1 MTIEFETPKPVE
13 QARFLLQ
20 TVADNMMR
28 PYSRDMDEHEHEIPF
43 SYIEFMHTAMKAMG
57 GSAGSLAP
65 GEEKKSEDP
74 NKPKR
79 PSIAYQVLANQLEM
93 LSWGD
98 VGMYLITPGGGLGAA
113 AVQAAGSPEQREKFL
128 ARFNGEKPTFAA
140 MCMTESQAGSDTS
153 AIRTRAVLDEK
164 THEWVLT
171 GEKIFVT
178 GGDKSFNERPEF
190 GKGFIVVWASIDPT
204 AGRAGMR
211 SFVVEAGTPGV
222 KVTKLEHKM
231 GIRVSDTASISLD
244 GARVP
249 FENILGSP
257 TVEKTTTGFKGA
269 MATFDATRP
278 LVAATGIGVAR
289 AALEEVKKMLAEQ
302 GVSIR
307 YGLPRQKLTSIERD
321 VIEMEIMVKSSWLMV
336 LKAVWMADNKQ
347 HNALESS
354 MSKVRSGDIVTK
366 VTQKAVE
373 LLGPLGYSREF
384 LLEKWF
390 RDAKITDIYEGTGQ
404 INRLVVAR
412 QLLGYSG
419 SDLR

>member
-1 MTIEFETPKPVE
+1 MTIEFETPKPIENV
-13 QARFLLQ
+13 RFLLQ

-28 PYSRDMDEHEHEIPF
+28 PVSRQFDEEEHTIPF

-65 GEEKKSEDP
+65 SDEKKPEDP

-79 PSIAYQVLANQLEM
+79 APIAYQLLANQLEV

-98 VGMYLITPGGGLGAA
+98 VGMYLVTPGGGLGAA
-113 AVQAAGSPEQREKFL
+113 AVQAAGSPEQKAKFL
-128 ARFNGEKPTFAA
+128 ARFNEEKPTFAA
-140 MCMTESQAGSDTS
+140 MCMTEPGAGSDTA

-164 THEWVLT
+164 TNEWVLN

-178 GGDKSFNERPEF
+178 AGDKAFTERPEF
-190 GKGFIVVWASIDPT
+190 GKGFLVVWASIDPS

-222 KVTKLEHKM
+222 KITKLEHKM
-231 GIRVSDTASISLD
+231 GIRVSDTAAISLNNV
-244 GARVP
+244 RVP
-249 FENILGSP
+249 FENLLGSP

-278 LVAATGIGVAR
+278 LVAATGVGVAR

-302 GVSIR
+302 GVTIR
-307 YGLPRQKLTSIERD
+307 YGLPRQKLTAVERD
-321 VIEMEIMVKSSWLMV
+321 VIDMEIMLKSAWLMV

-347 HNALESS
+347 PNALESS
-354 MSKVRSGDIVTK
+354 MSKVKAGDVVTK
-366 VTQKAVE
+366 ITQKAVE
-373 LLGPLGYSREF
+373 LMGPLGYSREY
-384 LLEKWF
+384 LLEKWM

-412 QLLGYSG
+412 QVLGYSG
-419 SDLR
+419 AELR